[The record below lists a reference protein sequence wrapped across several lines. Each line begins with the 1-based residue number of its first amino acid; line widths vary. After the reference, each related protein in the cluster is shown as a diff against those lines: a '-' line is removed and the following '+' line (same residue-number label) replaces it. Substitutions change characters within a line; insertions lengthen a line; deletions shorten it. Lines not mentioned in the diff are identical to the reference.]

1 LEPDE
6 PRGSRPYLRER
17 RGRVPCATH
26 LVSQKVIWQHLSVLQ
41 KGAVF

>member
-17 RGRVPCATH
+17 RGEVPLRH
-26 LVSQKVIWQHLSVLQ
+26 SPPQKKENQYSVVKER
-41 KGAVF
+41 KG